1 MASGDPSGMI
11 DRLLAPLP
19 RAVFA
24 AETTGDLEVPLYAA
38 EHAALAGAV
47 ARRRAEFTTG
57 RALAGRALAAAGVT
71 PRPCLAPA
79 DAGMPPWPPG
89 YVGSMTHCEG
99 YRAAAVAAR
108 DDYVTIGID
117 AEPHAP
123 LPPGVLEHVTR
134 AAEREQLRALAEAE
148 PHTAWDRVL
157 FSAKESIYKSWYPL
171 QRRWLG
177 FEDIRV
183 DLTPTSA
190 TTGSVTVELVRAGD
204 SWPGSLQMCWVVH
217 DEIILTLGYIL
228 AP

>member
-1 MASGDPSGMI
+1 
-11 DRLLAPLP
+11 
-19 RAVFA
+19 
-24 AETTGDLEVPLYAA
+24 
-38 EHAALAGAV
+38 
-47 ARRRAEFTTG
+47 
-57 RALAGRALAAAGVT
+57 
-71 PRPCLAPA
+71 
-79 DAGMPPWPPG
+79 
-89 YVGSMTHCEG
+89 MTHCEG

-117 AEPHAP
+117 ADPHAP

-177 FEDIRV
+177 FEDVRV

-190 TTGSVTVELVRAGD
+190 TTASPR
-204 SWPGSLQMCWVVH
+204 
-217 DEIILTLGYIL
+217 
-228 AP
+228 